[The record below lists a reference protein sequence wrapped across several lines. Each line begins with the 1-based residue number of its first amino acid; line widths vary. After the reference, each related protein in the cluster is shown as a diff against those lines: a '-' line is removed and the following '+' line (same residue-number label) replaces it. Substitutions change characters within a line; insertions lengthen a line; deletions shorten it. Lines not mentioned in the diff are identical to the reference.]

1 MVLFGLYGK
10 SFQIRPNPP
19 LSIHVL
25 FSLPGMCLFYGQ
37 APPYLSSLLCVMV
50 VSLTIMASVT
60 PYELP
65 A

>member
-1 MVLFGLYGK
+1 MVLFGLYSK

-37 APPYLSSLLCVMV
+37 APPYLPSLL
-50 VSLTIMASVT
+50 I
-60 PYELP
+60 LP
-65 A
+65 PLCHGGFTYHHGISHPV